1 LSNRLCFIGGGLKVG
16 GQERAM
22 VFLANSLAKKGYS
35 VIILC
40 LFKTHIDFDLH
51 PKIKVVFPSFNRDS
65 LNKFV
70 YAILLIPYIRKSI
83 KRHHSN
89 TMICF
94 GDWFNSYA
102 VIATFGLKVRKVIT
116 NRMGPNLFLGRVV
129 ENLNK
134 FFYKYSDVMVVQ
146 TLRAKEIIERK
157 YSLNEVKVIP
167 NPIQP
172 FGYNRSDLHNNIL
185 TIGRLSKE
193 KGHEILVQAFSL
205 LEHKKWILHIVGDG
219 REKDNLQDLVKSLN
233 LEERVVFHGLLKDFK
248 HLLAN
253 SDIFVLPSLYEGFP
267 NALLEAM
274 GSGLCCVA
282 SDCVAGPSELIKNNY
297 SGKLFEPGNYIELS
311 LILNELIL
319 DKELRDSMARNAF
332 DSLIPYERNS
342 IVNQF
347 EEVLFTN
354 EVISN

>member
-1 LSNRLCFIGGGLKVG
+1 MRNRICFIGGGLKVG
-16 GQERAM
+16 GQERAL
-22 VFLANSLAKKGYS
+22 VVLANSLAEKDYQ
-35 VIILC
+35 VLILC
-40 LFKTHIDFDLH
+40 LFKTAVEFELH
-51 PKIKVVFPSFNRDS
+51 PKIKVIFPRFKRDS

-70 YAILLIPYIRKSI
+70 YAMLLIPYIRTNI
-83 KRHHSN
+83 KRHHSY
-89 TMICF
+89 TMISF

-102 VIATFGLKVRKVIT
+102 VIATLGLKVRKVIT
-116 NRMGPNLFLGRVV
+116 NRMGPNLYLGRVV

-134 FFYKYSDVMVVQ
+134 LFYKYSDVMVVQ
-146 TLRAKEIIERK
+146 TFRAKEIIERK

-167 NPIQP
+167 NPTQP
-172 FGYNRSDLHNNIL
+172 VGYNRSDLHKNII

-193 KGHEILVQAFSL
+193 KGHKILILAFAL
-205 LEHKKWILHIVGDG
+205 IEHKEWILHIVGDG
-219 REKDNLQDLVKSLN
+219 RERDCLQDLVKSLN

-253 SDIFVLPSLYEGFP
+253 SDIFVLPSFYEGFP

-274 GSGLCCVA
+274 GAGLCCVA
-282 SDCVAGPSELIKNNY
+282 SDCVAGPSELIENNY
-297 SGKLFEPGNYIELS
+297 TGRLFEPGNYVELS

-319 DKELRDSMARNAF
+319 DNELRAKMARKAF
-332 DSLIPYERNS
+332 DSLIPYERNN
-342 IVNQF
+342 IVKQF